1 MKLVLRL
8 SEDPG
13 SDCDSD
19 SGDHGGSRSGT
30 DDPHRLGDRAGGPA
44 EDPPA
49 AGGDS
54 SHVASDPDSSSP
66 QPRPA
71 KRPIVCRRVPG
82 SAVHP
87 AAADRQGST
96 SPGWHQGKNPCQA
109 QRGEQLSSPW
119 RLCSD
124 GRPSSE
130 LMMRLWSRP
139 LVDGVSSLLYCW
151 MCKMFLKWPH
161 C

>member
-19 SGDHGGSRSGT
+19 SGNHVGSRSGT
-30 DDPHRLGDRAGGPA
+30 DDPHRDGDPAGGPA

-54 SHVASDPDSSSP
+54 SHVTSDPDSSSS

-71 KRPIVCRRVPG
+71 ERPIVCRRVPS
-82 SAVHP
+82 SAAHP
-87 AAADRQGST
+87 AAADHKGST
-96 SPGWHQGKNPCQA
+96 SPGWHQGKNPRQA

-119 RLCSD
+119 RQCFD
-124 GRPSSE
+124 GGPSPQ
-130 LMMRLWSRP
+130 LMMRLWSHP
-139 LVDGVSSLLYCW
+139 LVDGVSSLLYC
-151 MCKMFLKWPH
+151 
-161 C
+161 